1 MLNKF
6 NLMFWDD
13 DMPEI
18 RVNGVNI
25 YYEISGQGPAL
36 VLLHGWAENHNFW
49 KFQIPD
55 FSKDYKVVAIDLRG
69 HGESDKP
76 KAEYSIQK
84 FADDLYHVLNG
95 LGIDRAIIAGHSMG
109 GMTALVFCL
118 AHPEKVKALILVNTT
133 SAGIHEAGIISPK
146 EILEI
151 IRTSGFE
158 NVVKQFFAQT
168 FFASGTSGDL
178 INWAKSE
185 VLKTPQY
192 VVEEALKAIMEH
204 AVTRKLSKIT
214 VPTLIIH
221 STEDLA
227 IGVKMA
233 EIMNERIPN
242 SRLKIV
248 EGAGHHTML
257 EKPDE
262 FKNTVLDFLRKLQNV

>member
-1 MLNKF
+1 M
-6 NLMFWDD
+6 
-13 DMPEI
+13 
-18 RVNGVNI
+18 
-25 YYEISGQGPAL
+25 
-36 VLLHGWAENHNFW
+36 
-49 KFQIPD
+49 
-55 FSKDYKVVAIDLRG
+55 
-69 HGESDKP
+69 
-76 KAEYSIQK
+76 KA
-84 FADDLYHVLNG
+84 
-95 LGIDRAIIAGHSMG
+95 
-109 GMTALVFCL
+109 
-118 AHPEKVKALILVNTT
+118 
-133 SAGIHEAGIISPK
+133 
-146 EILEI
+146 
-151 IRTSGFE
+151 
-158 NVVKQFFAQT
+158 
-168 FFASGTSGDL
+168 
-178 INWAKSE
+178 
-185 VLKTPQY
+185 PQY